1 MKKKEF
7 IAGGVLYTT
16 AVILIGIGIGM
27 NSNDFRTLGVILLL
41 ITMILFGKKY
51 QNLLKTLK

>member
-7 IAGGVLYTT
+7 IAAGILHTT
-16 AVILIGIGIGM
+16 ASILTGIGIGM